1 MQVKSS
7 GIAVRVAAAI
17 ALVMVT
23 FNPSGLS
30 YLHWVASGL
39 GEDLPLKIL
48 GGIVLAILYI
58 IFFRA
63 TLRSIGV
70 VGICLIL
77 GLIAALVWVLVYY
90 GLIDLTL
97 GDQNPLIWI
106 TLLAFGIALG
116 MGLSWSLI
124 RRRLSGQ
131 ADVDDVDA

>member
-7 GIAVRVAAAI
+7 GIAIRVAAAI

-30 YLHWVASGL
+30 YLHWVAGGL
-39 GEDLPLKIL
+39 ATDLPLKIL

-63 TLRSIGV
+63 TLRSIGM

-116 MGLSWSLI
+116 MGLSWSLV